1 MGHLVKNG
9 RRNVERSTLNGIFL
23 VLSFPQEPPDLAS
36 MYSFRQIL
44 SYMESGREFTCKVVT
59 YDRSRR
65 DGGEVIEITGRLLRK
80 DEDARHQGGRNLTK
94 EERKRDSIYGLKRDP
109 NHRRWYT
116 RNIRLYSDGIPTI
129 VIRKVHIPLI
139 VEFQNE
145 PVTP

>member
-1 MGHLVKNG
+1 
-9 RRNVERSTLNGIFL
+9 
-23 VLSFPQEPPDLAS
+23 

-80 DEDARHQGGRNLTK
+80 DEDTRHQGGRNLTK